1 MMSDILND
9 KDAGSEDADALNSS
23 RRTGRNIRWNDDNE
37 IIFLELITQ
46 HQAHRKTN
54 KKREFKWND
63 LANDLF
69 MHPNFQ
75 EYDRGNSTSLQRK
88 FQRMRT
94 AFFQKYSSANSA
106 NVEFPPKSNRKDALL
121 YQLLYESADKAYDMS
136 YDDVDGGDDDSESP
150 EKNRMDTSGGLVS
163 PNHVSSSAN
172 TSNMNM
178 NGNNAVDLTNLPIIR
193 RDSLSGFKRR
203 RESDGAELTSAAA
216 AEKERRRLELEE
228 KIALIQA
235 EGDARQKCLQLEIE
249 NLRLQK
255 EVEQAKADRAKAE
268 ATLHL
273 TEMLR
278 NLQAHLPPPHGTA
291 NNNYLPNN
299 NNNNNASGMG
309 GR

>member
-1 MMSDILND
+1 MMMSDILND
-9 KDAGSEDADALNSS
+9 KETASEDADALNSS
-23 RRTGRNIRWNDDNE
+23 RRTGKNIRWNDDNE

-94 AFFQKYSSANSA
+94 SFFQKYSSNNT
-106 NVEFPPKSNRKDALL
+106 NVEFPPKSNRKDVLL
-121 YQLLYESADKAYDMS
+121 YQLLYETSDKPYDMS
-136 YDDVDGGDDDSESP
+136 YDDVDAGDDDSEINDKS
-150 EKNRMDTSGGLVS
+150 RMDTSGGTPGGLIS
-163 PNHVSSSAN
+163 PNGRIVSAN
-172 TSNMNM
+172 NNSSGSHMNQ
-178 NGNNAVDLTNLPIIR
+178 VDLTGLPSVR
-193 RDSLSGFKRR
+193 RDTFSGFKRR
-203 RESDGAELTSAAA
+203 RDSDVEAS
-216 AEKERRRLELEE
+216 AEKERRRMELEE
-228 KIALIQA
+228 KVALIHA
-235 EGDARQKCLQLEIE
+235 EGEARQKCLQLEND

-268 ATLHL
+268 TTLHL

-278 NLQAHLPPPHGTA
+278 NMQALLPPTQG
-291 NNNYLPNN
+291 NYLSNNSSNN
-299 NNNNNASGMG
+299 NNSGMSA
-309 GR
+309 R